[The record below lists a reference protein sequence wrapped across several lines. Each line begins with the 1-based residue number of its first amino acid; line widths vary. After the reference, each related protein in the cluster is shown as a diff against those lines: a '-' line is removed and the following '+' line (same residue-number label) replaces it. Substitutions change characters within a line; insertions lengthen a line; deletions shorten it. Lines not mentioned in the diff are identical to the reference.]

1 MARRDLP
8 GPYSLDT
15 LAALPAPALF
25 TTDPEVLRT
34 RYIAWFQAATGR
46 TLYPA
51 QVEMLLINMLAY
63 AMSLV
68 GEEAQAVA
76 EQHLVSRADAGGL
89 ELLGPNRST
98 PRLPAATARTTVRF
112 TLTAARATRLVIPA
126 GTRVR
131 AEDNGP
137 IFSIVTPAAIPAGA
151 LTAEVVAE
159 AEVAGEEANGFL
171 VGQITTMMDPVAGVT
186 VSNLTPSSGG
196 ADLED
201 VEAYR
206 LRIANAFERISTG
219 GSWAWYVEETFKV
232 SSAIV
237 DVAVIRPEPCYVDI
251 YPLTRD
257 GPAGPELRAQVAAAF
272 NTAEALDI
280 RFGDAVT
287 VQVAP
292 AVNVTPT
299 LTVRYRGPS
308 PLAAVQAAAEQVLA
322 DWRERL
328 GATVIPGDV
337 EAAVR
342 AVAGVVDAQVAGLA
356 FQQLGAAQYFTS
368 TLTIEMV
375 QL

>member
-1 MARRDLP
+1 MRRDLP
-8 GPYSLDT
+8 GPYALDV
-15 LAALPAPALF
+15 LAAMPVPALF
-25 TTDPEVLRT
+25 TSDAASWKARLV
-34 RYIAWFQAATGR
+34 AWFEGETGR
-46 TLYPA
+46 TLYPM
-51 QVEMLLINMLAY
+51 QVEMLMIETLAY
-63 AMSLV
+63 ALSIL
-68 GEEAQAVA
+68 GEEGQMVA
-76 EQHLVSRADAGGL
+76 EQHLVAFASAAGL
-89 ELLGPNRST
+89 ERLGPNRST
-98 PRLPAATARTTVRF
+98 PRLPAATARTTLRF
-112 TLTAARATRLVIPA
+112 SIQQARATRLVIQA
-126 GTRVR
+126 GSRVR
-131 AEDNGP
+131 AEDDGP
-137 IFSIVTPAAIPAGA
+137 VFTIVAPAVIPAGA
-151 LTAEVVAE
+151 LTVDVVAE
-159 AEVAGEEANGFL
+159 AEIAGADANGFL
-171 VGQITTMMDPVAGVT
+171 PGQIATMMDLVAGVSVT
-186 VSNLTPSSGG
+186 NLTASSGG

-280 RFGDAVT
+280 RFGDVVT

-356 FQQLGAAQYFTS
+356 FQQLGAAQYLTS